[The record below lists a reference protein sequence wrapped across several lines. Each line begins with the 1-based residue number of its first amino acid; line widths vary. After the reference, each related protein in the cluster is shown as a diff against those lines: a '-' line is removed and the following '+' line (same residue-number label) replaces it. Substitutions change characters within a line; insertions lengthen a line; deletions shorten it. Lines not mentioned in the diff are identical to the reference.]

1 MNSHQAPI
9 EAAAGTDSAATASE
23 RSGHISAAQPDVDAA
38 TAGASY
44 HAEPTPPIANWTRAL
59 AVGSL
64 LGLIVLGLAWEL
76 VLAPTGNKTLAFK
89 VLPLAIPLVG
99 LLKNRMY
106 TYRWVSL
113 MIWLYFTE
121 GVIRAAGD
129 KGIGAWLAGGEVA
142 LCVALF
148 TACAVHVRWRLYRAH
163 ALAAGASAATP
174 G

>member
-1 MNSHQAPI
+1 MILSTTSPLASPSDAP
-9 EAAAGTDSAATASE
+9 TASL
-23 RSGHISAAQPDVDAA
+23 
-38 TAGASY
+38 
-44 HAEPTPPIANWTRAL
+44 PPVVAWSRAV

-76 VLAPTGNKTLAFK
+76 VLAPTGNRTLALK
-89 VLPLAIPLVG
+89 VLPLAVPLVG

-129 KGIGAWLAGGEVA
+129 RGISAWLAGGEVL
-142 LCVALF
+142 LCVVLF
-148 TACAVHVRWRLYRAH
+148 AACAVHVRWRLYRAH
-163 ALAAGASAATP
+163 ALAAAAASAATS
-174 G
+174 